1 MKLDM
6 GQAIALFVLYIFLVA
21 PMTGGLV
28 AIGLSWMRGRLF
40 NIRGGGRR

>member
-1 MKLDM
+1 MKLDL
-6 GQAIALFVLYIFLVA
+6 GQAIAIFVLYIFLVA

-28 AIGLSWMRGRLF
+28 VMWLSWMRGRLF